1 MIRSHHESAGRA
13 RMSTDARY
21 LAFDLG
27 AESGRAVLGRF
38 DGERVTLEEVHR
50 FPNTPVKLPDGL
62 HWDVLRIFA
71 EMKDGLA
78 KAAGLVGG
86 AGLHGI
92 GVDTWGVDFGL
103 LDRDGALVGN
113 PYHYRDE
120 RTEGMLE
127 EAFRRVPREKVY
139 RTTGIQFLRLNTVY
153 QLLAMESSPLLEAG
167 ETFLMIPDLL
177 NYWLT
182 GEKTCEYTNATS
194 TQLYDIESDGWATEM
209 MGDLGIPTRLFPGIV
224 APATDLG
231 PLLPEVAKE
240 TGFEDAEIPVIA
252 VASHDTASAVA
263 AVPAEVESFAYIS
276 SGTWSLVGVETPRA
290 VTTPE
295 AMRAN
300 FTNEGGFGGR
310 KRLLKNV
317 MGLWLLQE
325 CRREWT
331 REGDEYPYEELV
343 RLAEEAPAFG
353 ALVDPDHPSFMAPG
367 DMLGRVRSFC
377 EETGQEPPQGPGEVS
392 RCIFDSLALRYR
404 QVIEEAEG
412 LTGRPVEAVHVVGG
426 GSRNALLCQL
436 TADATRRPV
445 LAGPVEAT
453 AMGNV
458 MVQALTRGQVGSLE
472 EIRAVVRSSVEV
484 ERHEP
489 RGDAEQWNE
498 VARRFST
505 LLDAA
510 AVPGGPEGG

>member
-1 MIRSHHESAGRA
+1 MSAV
-13 RMSTDARY
+13 Y

-50 FPNTPVKLPDGL
+50 FPNTPVKLPGGL

-71 EMKDGLA
+71 EIKEGLA
-78 KAAGLVGG
+78 KVASLAGEV
-86 AGLHGI
+86 GLHGI
-92 GVDTWGVDFGL
+92 GVDTWAVDFGL

-113 PYHYRDE
+113 PYHHRDE

-127 EAFRRVPREKVY
+127 EAFRRVLREEMY
-139 RTTGIQFLRLNTVY
+139 RTTGIQFLRINTVY
-153 QLLAMESSPLLEAG
+153 QLLAMEDSPLLGAG
-167 ETFLMIPDLL
+167 ETLLMIPDLL

-182 GEKTCEYTNATS
+182 GEKACEYTNATS
-194 TQLYDIESDGWATEM
+194 TQLYDLERNNWATEM
-209 MGDLGIPTRLFPGIV
+209 MGDLGIPARLFPRIIS
-224 APATDLG
+224 PATDLG
-231 PLLPEVAKE
+231 PLLPEVARE
-240 TGFEDAEIPVIA
+240 AGLEGAGVPVIA
-252 VASHDTASAVA
+252 VASHDTASAVV
-263 AVPAEVESFAYIS
+263 AVPAEVESFAYVS

-295 AMRAN
+295 AMSAN
-300 FTNEGGFGGR
+300 FTNEGGVGVK

-325 CRREWT
+325 CRREWAG
-331 REGDEYPYEELV
+331 EGEEYTYEELV

-367 DMLGRVRSFC
+367 DMLGRIRSFC
-377 EETGQEPPQGPGEVS
+377 EETGQEPPQGPGEIS
-392 RCIFDSLALRYR
+392 RCIFDSLALKYR
-404 QVIEEAEG
+404 HVIEQAERLSG
-412 LTGRPVEAVHVVGG
+412 SPVEAVHVVGG

-436 TADATRRPV
+436 TADATRLPV

-458 MVQALTRGQVGSLE
+458 TVQALARGQVGSLE
-472 EIRAVVRSSVEV
+472 EIRGIVRSSVEV

-489 RGDAEQWNE
+489 RGDAERWND
-498 VARRFST
+498 VAERFSR
-505 LLDAA
+505 LLDTA
-510 AVPGGPEGG
+510 AVSSGPEGG